1 MLVCQDDLPPYPGRL
16 GNVSMITHEFHIRQH
31 DWLVKAYINSDAS
44 DADLILRELRSVG
57 ADMET
62 MRLAFRNL
70 SGGMKNTGLTYTSQG
85 NRVTILVV
93 SESTSAEEFFNSLI
107 HEISHAKTHI
117 CEYLGIDL
125 LSEEASYFSGG
136 LARDLYPY
144 VKHLLCECCRKNVTD
159 RYSEH

>member
-1 MLVCQDDLPPYPGRL
+1 
-16 GNVSMITHEFHIRQH
+16 MITHVFHISQH

-44 DADLILRELRSVG
+44 DADLILGELLSVG
-57 ADMET
+57 ADMDT

-70 SGGMKNTGLTYTSQG
+70 IGGMKNTGLTYTSAW
-85 NRVTILVV
+85 NRTTILVV
-93 SESTSAEEFFNSLI
+93 SESTSAEEFFNSLV

-136 LARDLYPY
+136 LARDLFPH
-144 VKHLLCECCRKNVTD
+144 VKHLLCESCRKKITECHC
-159 RYSEH
+159 EH

>member
-1 MLVCQDDLPPYPGRL
+1 MLVCEDAIPPYPSRL
-16 GNVSMITHEFHIRQH
+16 GYVSMITHVFHISQH

-44 DADLILRELRSVG
+44 DADLILGELLSVG
-57 ADMET
+57 ADMDT

-70 SGGMKNTGLTYTSQG
+70 IGGMKNTGLTYTSAW
-85 NRVTILVV
+85 NRTTILVV
-93 SESTSAEEFFNSLI
+93 SESTSAEEFFNSLV

-136 LARDLYPY
+136 LARDLFPH
-144 VKHLLCECCRKNVTD
+144 VKHLLCESCRKKITECHC
-159 RYSEH
+159 EH